1 MNTDFISHSLH
12 LTELQQQQRSL
23 YLKGMSREFPV
34 KKKQIY
40 REPSSLTELLII
52 VGWHFGRADHSTGGT
67 YGLME
72 PVWLHHHLRNWD
84 YVGVSP
90 SAVWKHSQ
98 NDFLI
103 FYFFG
108 GGEGCQHWYLLSH
121 CSLLWVAVVL
131 MRPRHQCCVCRYEQR
146 HVSATDTVQTCFPGG
161 HVTEKLFLNHQFW
174 NHVGQKKQIFFRC
187 IFLNYC
193 PLNLLK

>member
-34 KKKQIY
+34 KKKADLQGALVSDWAAY
-40 REPSSLTELLII
+40 NSGLTF
-52 VGWHFGRADHSTGGT
+52 WQGRPQHWWNIWTNGACVA
-67 YGLME
+67 
-72 PVWLHHHLRNWD
+72 P
-84 YVGVSP
+84 SP
-90 SAVWKHSQ
+90 SEELRLRRCTTICCLKTFIERFF
-98 NDFLI
+98 DF
-103 FYFFG
+103 FFLE
-108 GGEGCQHWYLLSH
+108 EGRGANSSWQHWYLLSH

-161 HVTEKLFLNHQFW
+161 HVSK
-174 NHVGQKKQIFFRC
+174 
-187 IFLNYC
+187 
-193 PLNLLK
+193 